1 MDLELLLMV
10 FFIVGSAFWTAVSW
24 RSLRHP
30 RSHGFYRYF
39 AFEGILILALLN
51 APVWFHDPF
60 SPRQLFSWL
69 LLNVSAILAIHGF
82 HLLRVAGGPRQ
93 KTDGGP
99 DLRFERTSRL
109 VTSGA
114 YRYIRHPLY
123 ASLICLAWGTFLK
136 DISWLTF
143 AVVAVTTAFLFATA
157 RVEERENVEHF
168 GESYLEYSAR
178 TKMFIPYVW

>member
-1 MDLELLLMV
+1 
-10 FFIVGSAFWTAVSW
+10 
-24 RSLRHP
+24 R
-30 RSHGFYRYF
+30 
-39 AFEGILILALLN
+39 
-51 APVWFHDPF
+51 
-60 SPRQLFSWL
+60 
-69 LLNVSAILAIHGF
+69 
-82 HLLRVAGGPRQ
+82 
-93 KTDGGP
+93 
-99 DLRFERTSRL
+99 
-109 VTSGA
+109 GA

-123 ASLICLAWGTFLK
+123 ASLIYLAWGTFLK